1 MDPLGRFAELMSA
14 PAPSV
19 RLDEAALCV
28 AAVAQPGLDVDAE
41 LARLDALAAELH
53 APTLH
58 GLVDLLFATGRF
70 TGNSHDYYDPRN
82 SYLDQ
87 VLTRGLGIP
96 ITLSVL
102 AMEVGR
108 RAGIPL
114 AGVGMPGHFL
124 VRDEV
129 DRTVFMDPFN
139 HGRLL
144 SPRDCRT
151 LFARTM
157 GRQAPWYDGYLEPV
171 SKAAI
176 VERMVANL
184 RLGFQRAND
193 RKNLRWVLRLRV
205 RCPGATP
212 EDDRELARL
221 MADTN

>member
-1 MDPLGRFAELMSA
+1 MDPLGRFAALMSA
-14 PAPSV
+14 PAHDLA
-19 RLDEAALCV
+19 LDEAALCV

-41 LARLDALAAELH
+41 LARLDALAAELRE
-53 APTLH
+53 ATIH
-58 GLVDLLFATGRF
+58 GLVELLFSSGRF
-70 TGNSHDYYDPRN
+70 TGNGHDYYDPRN

-102 AMEVGR
+102 AIEVGR
-108 RAGIPL
+108 RTGVPL

-144 SPRDCRT
+144 SPRDCRM

-171 SKAAI
+171 SKVAI

-184 RLGFQRAND
+184 RLGFQRADD
-193 RKNLRWVLRLRV
+193 RRNLRWVLRLRV
-205 RCPGATP
+205 RCPSATA
-212 EDDRELARL
+212 EDHRELARL